1 MASILKKNN
10 KVELELLKDI
20 DMLFMVEKG
29 IRGGI
34 NGLKHFKD
42 QKLLLI
48 IEMMWM
54 IYIKTLKNTIPI
66 KSAKFW

>member
-10 KVELELLKDI
+10 KAELELLKDI

-48 IEMMWM
+48 IEMMSM
-54 IYIKTLKNTIPI
+54 IYI
-66 KSAKFW
+66 